1 MEGNNLRPS
10 VIPSQA
16 QKIEAEERAKLVA
29 FEEAKKNVTNEV
41 YSNVGV
47 TDAQMDAV
55 EMMRKRT
62 EEQLRIREAAGYK
75 SGAIKD
81 ESLAEKTPQQ
91 LKYEEQLRLRDEQLA
106 MNRAQTNAFQ
116 EKTLEATNRK
126 PETKYQEQN
135 MESKNQGNGGYVPP
149 KPPIKENSNYGEN
162 PSNVNPFIIEL
173 SQPNYNTSFDV
184 IPLPSKGKLYKD
196 VKQSVRVSFMT
207 TADENIL
214 TSPNLLQSGQFLE
227 ILINRKLL
235 EQNLRYRDLHVGDRN
250 AIMIW
255 LRATGYGEMYPVTLL
270 DENDIPFDTEINLH
284 DLKIKNLSVEPDSEG
299 LFDFIMP
306 LSKVNIKFKLL
317 TCGDVDDIEAMV
329 DADKESGNPVNNSS
343 TYKLEKSIVEVN
355 CNRNKEDIRM
365 FIDGIRILDTK
376 KLNDYIDSIESGLDL
391 NIEIKTPGGGSI
403 KTFLPLN
410 VNFFWPNFGL

>member
-270 DENDIPFDTEINLH
+270 DEKDIPFDTEINLH

-355 CNRNKEDIRM
+355 GNRNKEDIRM

>member
-29 FEEAKKNVTNEV
+29 FEEAKKNVNNEV

-355 CNRNKEDIRM
+355 GNRNKEDIRM

>member
-1 MEGNNLRPS
+1 MEANNLRPS

-270 DENDIPFDTEINLH
+270 DEKDIPFDTEINLH

-355 CNRNKEDIRM
+355 GNRNKEDIRM

>member
-355 CNRNKEDIRM
+355 GNRNKEDIRM

>member
-29 FEEAKKNVTNEV
+29 FEESKKNVTKEV

-47 TDAQMDAV
+47 TEGQMDAV
-55 EMMRKRT
+55 EMMRRRT
-62 EEQLRIREAAGYK
+62 EEQLRIRESAGYK
-75 SGAIKD
+75 SGVVKD

-106 MNRAQTNAFQ
+106 MNKAQINTFQ
-116 EKTLEATNRK
+116 ERTLEATNRK
-126 PETKYQEQN
+126 QETKN
-135 MESKNQGNGGYVPP
+135 MESNNQGNGGYVPP
-149 KPPIKENSNYGEN
+149 KPPTKEASSYGEN
-162 PSNVNPFIIEL
+162 PSNINPFIIEL

-270 DENDIPFDTEINLH
+270 DENNIPFDTEINLH

-306 LSKVNIKFKLL
+306 ISKVNIKFKLL
-317 TCGDVDDIEAMV
+317 SCGDVDDIEAMV

-355 CNRNKEDIRM
+355 GNRNREDIRM
-365 FIDGIRILDTK
+365 FIDAIRILDTK